1 MRDSKAVP
9 SSRLA
14 RMTKLGGFAGKV
26 AGNVLANGAKQL
38 ATGNRPTL
46 DNLLLTPKNIDS
58 LVSQLAHMRGAAM
71 KLGQLLSMDSGEV
84 LTPELAAL
92 LERLRS
98 DADPM
103 PYKQFVQVMSN
114 AWGGEWQG
122 RVQYISPR
130 PFSAASIGQVH
141 KANGHHG
148 EVMAV
153 KVQYPGVS
161 QSIDSDVDNVMSLLS
176 IARLLPDGLKE
187 SGLVEEAKA
196 QLKLEADYRIEAQ
209 IGKTYQQALATNAIA
224 EHFQIAA
231 INEALTTET
240 TLAMEFVQ
248 GNDIDSLMG
257 KSQQARDQFATRLIE
272 LFLLELLDLRLMQ
285 TDPNPAN
292 YQVQDDGTIVLFDFG
307 ATRKI
312 SEQVANGYKKLLRGG
327 YHNNKAQITE
337 AAGEIGYFN
346 SDIPTDY
353 KDQVVELFVLATEA
367 LRTNGAFDFAKS
379 DQAKRI
385 REQGIQMS
393 LAMREAK
400 TGWHSPPVDAL
411 FIHRKVA
418 GLYLIA
424 AKLKARVEVKALFE
438 KYLD

>member
-1 MRDSKAVP
+1 
-9 SSRLA
+9 
-14 RMTKLGGFAGKV
+14 MTKLGGFAGKV

-209 IGKTYQQALATNAIA
+209 IGKTYQQALAANAIA

-327 YHNNKAQITE
+327 YHNNKAQIAE

-424 AKLKARVEVKALFE
+424 AKLMARVEVKALFE

>member
-1 MRDSKAVP
+1 MRDSKAIP

-14 RMTKLGGFAGKV
+14 RMSKLGSFAGKV
-26 AGNVLANGAKQL
+26 AGNVLAGGAKQL
-38 ATGNRPTL
+38 ATGNRPKL
-46 DNLLLTPKNIDS
+46 DSLLLTPKNIDN

-114 AWGGEWQG
+114 AWGDHWQSQ
-122 RVQYISPR
+122 VQYISPR

-141 KANGHHG
+141 KANGHNNA
-148 EVMAV
+148 VMAV

-161 QSIDSDVDNVMSLLS
+161 QSIDSDVDNVLSLLS
-176 IARLLPDGLKE
+176 IARLLPAGLKE

-209 IGKTYQQALATNAIA
+209 MAKTYQQALSGTPLA
-224 EHFQIAA
+224 EHFHIAA
-231 INEALTTET
+231 IDDNLTSET
-240 TLAMEFVQ
+240 TLAMEYVQ
-248 GNDIDSLMG
+248 GNNIDSLLS
-257 KSQQARDQFATRLIE
+257 KPQHERDQFATRLIE

-292 YQVQDDGTIVLFDFG
+292 YQVQDNGTIVLFDFG

-312 SEQVANGYKKLLRGG
+312 SQQVADGYKKLLQAG
-327 YHNNKAQITE
+327 YHNNNEQIAE
-337 AAGEIGYFN
+337 AAAEIGYFN
-346 SDIPTDY
+346 TDIPADY
-353 KDQVVELFVLATEA
+353 TAQVVELFVLATEA
-367 LRTNGAFDFAKS
+367 LRTDGNFDFATS
-379 DQAKRI
+379 DQAKKI

-393 LAMREAK
+393 MAMREAK

-424 AKLKARVEVKALFE
+424 AKLNAKVAVKALFE